1 LAALYLA
8 KEKRKINTQ
17 GMVMIDAKEIE
28 AVIPHRGDM
37 RMVDEIREYT
47 ETTGVGIHH
56 VRDDEFWC
64 SGHFPGNPIMP
75 GVLQIE
81 ALAQTAC
88 FIIFKKLGVT
98 FENTLGY
105 FTTMEK
111 IKFSNMVRP
120 GDTLELH
127 IETLMSKMTMY
138 KFHGTAIVDG
148 KKVAEATFTAIMQT
162 IKK

>member
-1 LAALYLA
+1 M
-8 KEKRKINTQ
+8 ITTQ
-17 GMVMIDAKEIE
+17 EIE

-37 RMVDEIREYT
+37 RMIDEIREWCDT
-47 ETTGVGIHH
+47 SAVGIKH

-64 SGHFPGNPIMP
+64 AGHFPGKPIMP

-88 FIIFKKLGVT
+88 FVALKKLGAADGK
-98 FENTLGY
+98 TLGY

-111 IKFSNMVRP
+111 IKFSHMVHP

-127 IETLMSKMTMY
+127 VELVMTKMRLH
-138 KFHGTAIVDG
+138 KFHGIAMVAG
-148 KKVAEATFTAIMQT
+148 KKVAEATFTAILESADK
-162 IKK
+162 IN